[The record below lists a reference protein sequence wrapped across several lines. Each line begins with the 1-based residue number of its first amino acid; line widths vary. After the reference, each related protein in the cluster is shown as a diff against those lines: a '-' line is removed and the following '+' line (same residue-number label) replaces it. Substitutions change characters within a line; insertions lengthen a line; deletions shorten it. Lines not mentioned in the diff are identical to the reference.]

1 MFYKEDEHGQILE
14 EGITEAGSIS
24 SFIAAGTSY
33 SAHDVQMV
41 PFYIYYSMFGYQ
53 RVGDL
58 VWAAADQRTRGFM
71 LGGTAG
77 RTTLNGEGLQHE
89 DGHSHVLFSVV
100 PNCRAYD
107 PTFGYEVAVIIQDG
121 LRRMVGEQEDVF
133 YYLTLMNE
141 NYRHPPMPAGRAGG
155 DPARDVP
162 AVGDAPTTTGR
173 GCSCSARARSCARCS
188 PPPSCSSRTSG
199 SAPTCGASPR
209 SPSCAATGSRS
220 SAGTCCTRCQSSAA
234 PTSRDCLRGPPRP
247 GGRLDRLHPRVRRP
261 DPPVGARPLPRARH
275 RRLRPQRLP
284 ARAAALLRDRPPLR
298 RGRRAEGARRRRRD
312 RGPPSCRRRSSA
324 TRSTPTP
331 RSRPRHERD
340 RRRIGRGPRHR
351 RLRRRTG
358 NRDPRLAR
366 RHRRDRRPAAHARV
380 RQGDDGR
387 PGAVRRDDQ
396 GDPGRR
402 RRPRLPGHACC

>member
-33 SAHDVQMV
+33 SAHDVPMV

-58 VWAAADQRTRGFM
+58 VWAAGDSRTRGFM

-107 PTFGYEVAVIIQDG
+107 PAFGYEVAVIIQDG

-133 YYLTLMNE
+133 YYITLMNE
-141 NYRHPPMPAGRAGG
+141 NYVHPAMPEGAAGG

-162 AVGDAPTTTGR
+162 AARGARSARRSR
-173 GCSCSARARSCARCS
+173 GCSCSARARSCARCW
-188 PPPSCSSRTSG
+188 PRPSCSRRTSACVADVW
-199 SAPTCGASPR
+199 SV
-209 SPSCAATGSRS
+209 
-220 SAGTCCTRCQSSAA
+220 
-234 PTSRDCLRGPPRP
+234 TSFTELRRDGIEVERWNM
-247 GGRLDRLHPRVRRP
+247 LHPLEEPRARLRDRAAAERARARSIASTDYIRAFADQIRQWVP
-261 DPPVGARPLPRARH
+261 GALPGARH

-284 ARAAALLRDRPPLR
+284 HARC
-298 RGRRAEGARRRRRD
+298 GG
-312 RGPPSCRRRSSA
+312 SS
-324 TRSTPTP
+324 RSTATTSRWP
-331 RSRPRHERD
+331 R
-340 RRRIGRGPRHR
+340 
-351 RLRRRTG
+351 
-358 NRDPRLAR
+358 
-366 RHRRDRRPAAHARV
+366 
-380 RQGDDGR
+380 
-387 PGAVRRDDQ
+387 
-396 GDPGRR
+396 
-402 RRPRLPGHACC
+402 